1 MFINENFLLFL
12 KFLSTV
18 KPCHYMTINPMMESP
33 TVEIVTGSDGL
44 RFPNAVR
51 GDEMTSFQ
59 TSKPPV
65 IAATAL
71 SPSCLEMTYGDHSDY
86 VPMVTPTGES
96 YMVMAARRFGTNGL
110 AF

>member
-1 MFINENFLLFL
+1 
-12 KFLSTV
+12 
-18 KPCHYMTINPMMESP
+18 MTINPMMESP